1 MADQTKIIHDE
12 DSRAY
17 AIAFIQGL
25 ELSRKWAI
33 TVAPHKKKR
42 TLSQNALMWKI
53 FEIIGQETGNS
64 KRDVEQFYNDEFL
77 NGREVTMGDV
87 TKLVRRSTADLNTLE
102 ESEFISK
109 IYAHATGFLGIML
122 PHPGDQGRPER

>member
-1 MADQTKIIHDE
+1 MADQIKIIRDE
-12 DSRAY
+12 NSRTY
-17 AIAFIQGL
+17 AIAFIEGL
-25 ELSRKWAI
+25 DLSRAWEI

-42 TLSQNALMWKI
+42 SLSQNALMWKI

-77 NGREVTMGDV
+77 NGREITMGTE
-87 TKLVRRSTADLNTLE
+87 TKLVRRSTADLNTTE

-109 IYAHATGFLGIML
+109 IYAHATGFLGIFL
-122 PHPGDQGRPER
+122 PHPDDRGRE